1 MKRFKASE
9 LVGRAGGVLRR
20 FLERSKAVARPRAVV
35 LATVALAPLVASA
48 HHSFLGRFDRKSLGE
63 IEGVVTETLWRNP
76 HAYILLRVDKD
87 GTAEHWEIETSSLS
101 VLRRQGIEDGMIK
114 VGDRIKVAGYPPVG
128 DKKEMY
134 ARHVL
139 LPDGRELLMDTG
151 LTPRWSRRTVGEH
164 SILSITDGD
173 PSRPDLGLFRVWS
186 FIRNGPRLFPEA
198 VDPTF
203 DVQSYPMTE
212 SARAAL
218 AAFDRVRE
226 NPTGRCMPKGM
237 PTVME
242 QPYPIEFVRRDDGNI
257 LLRLE
262 EYDTQ
267 RVIYMNPE
275 AATHPTAPSPLGTS
289 VGAWDG
295 RTLVITTTRV
305 SWPYFSQVG
314 IPQSEDVRIV
324 ERFTP
329 AEDGSRLDYEATVT
343 DPATFTRPVV
353 LRTYWIWIPQGR
365 LLPYDCTA
373 RE

>member
-1 MKRFKASE
+1 MKRSKTPE
-9 LVGRAGGVLRR
+9 LVNTLDRALRR
-20 FLERSKAVARPRAVV
+20 FRERSTAVSQLRTVV
-35 LATVALAPLVASA
+35 VAIVALTPLVASA

-63 IEGVVTETLWRNP
+63 IDGVVTETLWRNP

-87 GTAEHWEIETSSLS
+87 GAAENWEIETSSLS

-114 VGDRIKVAGYPPVG
+114 VGDPIKVAGYPPVG

-186 FIRNGPRLFPEA
+186 FFRNGPRLFPEA

-203 DVQSYPMTE
+203 DVQSYPMTD

-242 QPYPIEFVRRDDGNI
+242 QPYPIEFVKRDDGNL

-267 RVIYMNPE
+267 RVIYMDPG
-275 AATHPTAPSPLGTS
+275 AAPQASTPSPLGTS
-289 VGAWDG
+289 IGAWDG
-295 RTLVITTTRV
+295 RTLVVNTTSV

-314 IPQSEDVRIV
+314 IPQSEAVRIV

-329 AEDGSRLDYEATVT
+329 TEDGSRLDYEATVT

-353 LRTYWIWIPQGR
+353 LRTYWIWIPRGR
-365 LLPYDCTA
+365 LLPYNCTA
-373 RE
+373 RD